1 MPPSTTFLLYIS
13 PPISLFLQE
22 KRRNYRQTDRRRF
35 FWQKIILD
43 KFSTSGAAQAEFVL
57 INATSQWLTL
67 YIDGRKSVSVP
78 PGDRGVDLITVGNH
92 TFRAVTPDGRYATHQ
107 GYVPPEGKT
116 WTVTEK

>member
-1 MPPSTTFLLYIS
+1 MAGKKFLVIAMVALAVALLVFVS
-13 PPISLFLQE
+13 AA
-22 KRRNYRQTDRRRF
+22 
-35 FWQKIILD
+35 
-43 KFSTSGAAQAEFVL
+43 SGAAQAEFVL

-78 PGDRGVDLITVGNH
+78 PGDRGVDLIAVGNH
-92 TFRAVTPDGRYATHQ
+92 TFRVVTPDGRYATHQ